1 MPRSPNL
8 CLSIIG
14 TWGDGAN
21 FLSCYHSEDL
31 RAFCEQSSPGL
42 LHSLI
47 LAESLFLSGGVRGLA
62 TWQKP
67 PEDGWPTPL
76 SWREDLA
83 RVIPNGCEACQS
95 AGSAESWS
103 SCWLGAEA
111 KPMHYSPPPIGI
123 SLTGGTVSFLKHLG
137 SGRREMLLSCSCFF
151 LKRFPPT
158 SLQVPFYSS
167 NKEGFGSGKA
177 AMQ

>member
-47 LAESLFLSGGVRGLA
+47 LAESPFLSGGVCGLA

-151 LKRFPPT
+151 LKRVPPT